1 MDNMHPEVSLDNVN
15 ILTKNDSPQNAEAT
29 AVLQKMSS

>member
-1 MDNMHPEVSLDNVN
+1 MHPEVLLDNVN
-15 ILTKNDSPQNAEAT
+15 ILTKNDSPQYAEAA